1 MIMNRIAPVSGFTL
15 VELVVVLAIAALLTV
30 LAVPSFTEL
39 IEGQRARAAAS
50 DLMIALAK
58 TRSEAIKR
66 NVNVTLSPKSG
77 DWANGWQVPDPTSG
91 TVIEDHGAVSGLAIS
106 GPGSVVY
113 QSSGRL
119 QGGSSPSFSVSGD
132 FADSTRCVSV
142 DLSGRPNVK
151 VGSC

>member
-1 MIMNRIAPVSGFTL
+1 MNRIAPVAGFTL
-15 VELVVVLAIAALLTV
+15 VELVVVLAIVAILTV
-30 LAVPSFTEL
+30 LGLPSFSEL
-39 IEGQRARAAAS
+39 IEGQRAKVAAS

-66 NVNVTLSPKSG
+66 NASVTLSPKSG
-77 DWANGWQVPDPTSG
+77 SWANGWQVPDPTSG
-91 TVIEDHGAVSGLAIS
+91 TIIEDHGAVNGLSIS

-132 FADSTRCVSV
+132 FSDSTRCVSV